1 MGAAP
6 MLGAGGAAPNA
17 RGLAVATTPR
27 RRRGL
32 GVAALQERVLGDL
45 LVDGAGQLHV
55 RHLQQA
61 DRLLQLRREDEA
73 LLLS

>member
-1 MGAAP
+1 
-6 MLGAGGAAPNA
+6 MLGAGA
-17 RGLAVATTPR
+17 RSAQCGGLAVATTPR

-45 LVDGAGQLHV
+45 LVDGAGQFHV